1 MIVYFSR
8 RSFPAPTGCRSVLK
22 KRAAAW
28 FTMRSWGLG
37 VHPNKRPMAII
48 GHRDIA
54 CDYYRNV
61 QIIIVIGTQILSE
74 LFSKGLIKQG
84 ESRKKFR

>member
-1 MIVYFSR
+1 MIVNLSRYFS
-8 RSFPAPTGCRSVLK
+8 PAPAGCRSVLK

-37 VHPNKRPMAII
+37 VHPNKRPMAVI

-54 CDYYRNV
+54 CR
-61 QIIIVIGTQILSE
+61 LSNMI
-74 LFSKGLIKQG
+74 S
-84 ESRKKFR
+84 ESIAC